1 MNAVA
6 WNQIDISDDTEEVV
20 ISSIVPSTIQLYRRV
35 CYRGRYGWDGC
46 TLNDNLSHFA

>member
-20 ISSIVPSTIQLYRRV
+20 ISSIAPSTIQLYRRMLPLKIWV
-35 CYRGRYGWDGC
+35 GWV
-46 TLNDNLSHFA
+46 HVEQ